1 MKFQFPYFSH
11 RIPSRLFFSLEML
24 FLWAMLI
31 GLVTINLISVQKSR
45 PAHWTKLMMLFETPL
60 SVPRHV
66 DLATLLWQLGN
77 KQEARDVLGATTT
90 SAGTLAK
97 WEQEDKKI
105 DDQYTFWKSVTSTH
119 PDYRDAYV
127 TLTILSYQ
135 LGKIEEARGWIAKAQ
150 TIDPN
155 SLPVLRLR
163 DYLQ

>member
-11 RIPSRLFFSLEML
+11 RIPSRLFSSLEML
-24 FLWAMLI
+24 FLWVFLI
-31 GLVTINLISVQKSR
+31 GLVTVNFISIQKGR
-45 PAHWTKLMMLFETPL
+45 PAHWNKLMMLFETPL
-60 SVPRHV
+60 SAPRRF
-66 DLATLLWQLGN
+66 DLASLLWQRGN

-90 SAGTLAK
+90 SLKTLAK
-97 WEQEDKKI
+97 WEQEEKKI
-105 DDQYTFWKSVTSTH
+105 DEQYTFWKSVTSTH

-127 TLTILSYQ
+127 TLTLLSYQ

-155 SLPVLRLR
+155 SFPVLRLR